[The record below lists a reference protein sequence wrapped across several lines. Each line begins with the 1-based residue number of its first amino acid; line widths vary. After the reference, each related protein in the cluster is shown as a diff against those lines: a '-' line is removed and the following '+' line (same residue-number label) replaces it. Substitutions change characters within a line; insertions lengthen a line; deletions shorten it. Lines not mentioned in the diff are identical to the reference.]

1 MNRPIESTEK
11 SFPKSR
17 DQLLDDFDLF
27 DFTESDEELND
38 EFNQTLDDAELDSLE
53 NQLNEYEEQEVLH
66 FCLIVH
72 FNT

>member
-1 MNRPIESTEK
+1 MNKPIESTEK

-27 DFTESDEELND
+27 DFTESNEELNE

-66 FCLIVH
+66 FYLIVH
-72 FNT
+72 FNI